1 MLTESSTSK
10 MLYKTRTCLAN
21 NLKKKYGIEKEE
33 TIDNIL
39 RIHGLHKD
47 NFDFIKNIETIINNQ
62 LNDVSIDSNSN
73 KNEKTIEGINQEC
86 FAASKKAIG
95 YDYLFRT
102 MKDLYGETEA
112 NRLMGEMLDFS
123 LGLADST
130 NILKPYCYALDA
142 SKIVTIGRDFGQL
155 HSKPSKR
162 VSSYISALCETVH
175 QMSSHLAGA
184 LAIGSLFLDIGHLCI
199 YKEKIDARDL
209 KTSKK
214 VRKTIE
220 NEFQQ
225 FVHSVNH
232 ISRNN
237 ESPFTN
243 ISLFDRIKL
252 RKLIEDMNWYFP
264 FDELDINIPKSLET
278 EEEKNNYCYDY
289 IVEYIMELQDIF
301 LDFFDKGDPSKNG
314 LQYRF
319 PVVTINLSKKK
330 WGDRLL
336 IEDEKFLR
344 NICRREVYRYN
355 IFVSEGNRVA
365 SCCRLLS
372 DTDMLEYAAHVNG
385 FGGSGISLG
394 SHRVVTINFMRLA
407 LEAKSAE
414 EFYKIF
420 DQRIVDCAKIL
431 KSHKELIKKLE
442 KQGLQPFIKNGWINM
457 NRLFST
463 IGILGIYEAAKLYK
477 EKFGNG
483 KDVEGE
489 MLIFLNNRSKELSLE
504 YKISINLEQIPGESF
519 AIRLADSDKEI
530 FGKEKIPYEMYS
542 NQWCPLWEDVTIWEK
557 MEIDGKYNKLITGGG
572 IVHTTIG
579 EKVTSIQAEK
589 IIRFAVNSGCEHQA
603 LNAIYSICEK
613 GHVLFGKKEI
623 CDDCKGKIT
632 DWMTRVV
639 GFFTPVSSWNKT
651 RREWEF
657 PKRTLVNLNEEE
669 K

>member
-1 MLTESSTSK
+1 

-130 NILKPYCYALDA
+130 NILKNYCYSLDA

-155 HSKPSKR
+155 HSKPCKR

-184 LAIGSLFLDIGHLCI
+184 LAIGSFFLDVGHLCI

-214 VRKTIE
+214 TRKHIE

-225 FVHSVNH
+225 FVHSVNFL
-232 ISRNN
+232 SRNG

-252 RKLIEDMNWYFP
+252 RKLIEEMNWYFP
-264 FDELDINIPKSLET
+264 LDELDINIPKSLDEQ
-278 EEEKNNYCYDY
+278 EKKEFCYDY

-301 LDFFDKGDPSKNG
+301 LDFFDEGDPCQNG

-319 PVVTINLSKKK
+319 PVVTLNFSKKK

-336 IEDEKFLR
+336 IEDERFLK

-355 IFVSEGNRVA
+355 IFVSEGEKIA
-365 SCCRLLS
+365 SCCRLIS
-372 DTDMLEYAAHVNG
+372 DKEMLDYAAHVNG

-431 KSHKELIKKLE
+431 KSHKELLKKLNE
-442 KQGLQPFIKNGWINM
+442 KGLQPFIKNGWINM

-463 IGILGIYEAAKLYK
+463 IGILGIYEATKLYK

-489 MLIFLNNRSKELSLE
+489 MLIYLNKRARELSEE
-504 YKISINLEQIPGESF
+504 YKILINLEAIPAESF
-519 AIRLADSDKEI
+519 AVRLVEADKLI
-530 FGKEKIPYEMYS
+530 FGDKNIPYVMLT
-542 NQWCPLWEDVTIWEK
+542 NQWVPLWEDVSIWEK
-557 MEIDGKYNKLITGGG
+557 MEIDGKYNKMITGGG
-572 IVHTTIG
+572 IVHSTIG

-589 IIRFAVNSGCEHQA
+589 IIRYAVTSGCEHFA

-623 CDDCKGKIT
+623 CDECKGKIT
-632 DWMTRVV
+632 EWMTRVV

-657 PKRTLVNLNEEE
+657 PKRTLVNLNDE

>member
-1 MLTESSTSK
+1 

-33 TIDNIL
+33 TIDNLL

-102 MKDLYGETEA
+102 MKGLYGETEA

-130 NILKPYCYALDA
+130 NILKNYCYSLDA

-155 HSKPSKR
+155 HSKPCKR

-184 LAIGSLFLDIGHLCI
+184 LAIGSFFLDVGHLCI

-214 VRKTIE
+214 TRKHIE

-225 FVHSVNH
+225 FVHSVNFL
-232 ISRNN
+232 SRNG

-252 RKLIEDMNWYFP
+252 RKLIEEMNWYFP
-264 FDELDINIPKSLET
+264 LDELDINIPKSLDEQ
-278 EEEKNNYCYDY
+278 EKKEFCYDY

-301 LDFFDKGDPSKNG
+301 LDFFDEGDPCQNG

-319 PVVTINLSKKK
+319 PVVTLNFSKKK

-336 IEDEKFLR
+336 IEDERFLK

-355 IFVSEGNRVA
+355 IFVSEGEKIA
-365 SCCRLLS
+365 SCCRLIS
-372 DTDMLEYAAHVNG
+372 DKEMLDYAAHVNG

-431 KSHKELIKKLE
+431 KSHKELLKKLNE
-442 KQGLQPFIKNGWINM
+442 KGLQPFIKNGWINM

-463 IGILGIYEAAKLYK
+463 IGILGIYEATKLYK

-489 MLIFLNNRSKELSLE
+489 MLIYLNKRARELSEE
-504 YKISINLEQIPGESF
+504 YKILINLEAIPAESF
-519 AIRLADSDKEI
+519 AVRLVEADKLI
-530 FGKEKIPYEMYS
+530 FGDKNIPYVMLT
-542 NQWCPLWEDVTIWEK
+542 NQWVPLWEDVSIWEK
-557 MEIDGKYNKLITGGG
+557 MEIDGKYNKMITGGG
-572 IVHTTIG
+572 IVHSTIG

-589 IIRFAVNSGCEHQA
+589 IIRYAVTSGCEHFA

-623 CDDCKGKIT
+623 CDECKGKIT
-632 DWMTRVV
+632 EWMTRVV

-657 PKRTLVNLNEEE
+657 PKRTLVNLNDE